1 MKIIHCHSLLFI
13 IIHLCPYPTSAA
25 QADPVLAAL
34 GEADADFAVLNDGY
48 TEKSLEEARAH
59 ARLQELLKEY
69 DSFGSSDAIAAV
81 QEEVKTTLTFTH

>member
-1 MKIIHCHSLLFI
+1 M
-13 IIHLCPYPTSAA
+13 CPYPTSAA